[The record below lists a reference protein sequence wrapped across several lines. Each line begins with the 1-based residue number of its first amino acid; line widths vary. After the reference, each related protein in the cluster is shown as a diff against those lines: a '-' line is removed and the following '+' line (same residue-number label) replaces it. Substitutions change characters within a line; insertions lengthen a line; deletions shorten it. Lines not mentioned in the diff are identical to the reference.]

1 MSFYLLLQKLLRFL
15 EPEFYLI
22 ADDFHLGNIY

>member
-1 MSFYLLLQKLLRFL
+1 MYFYLLLQKLLRFL
-15 EPEFYLI
+15 ESEFYLI